1 MNRVLAL
8 SVFLLLS
15 NVQAASLHTIEI
27 SNLNSSEL
35 INLANSL
42 KVEKDQ
48 CEVQDLE
55 AIADR
60 ARFLNE
66 KKSLT
71 LDNRFLIMNKVTKQ
85 GVGCR
90 KQKLL
95 FRR

>member
-48 CEVQDLE
+48 EVQDLE

-60 ARFLNE
+60 ARF
-66 KKSLT
+66 
-71 LDNRFLIMNKVTKQ
+71 IV
-85 GVGCR
+85 
-90 KQKLL
+90 
-95 FRR
+95 